1 MKGIVVAMVVLLWSA
16 AVDADERSAPAA
28 CPADAPQTC
37 ERAKLALVQADVA
50 VKDAAQARAL
60 WTTAVEALRDART
73 LFAAGEYERA
83 QQAAQVAT
91 DQAKLGVAQTRYPM
105 LPMPQP

>member
-1 MKGIVVAMVVLLWSA
+1 MKGIVVATLVLLWSA
-16 AVDADERSAPAA
+16 AVDADERSTTAA

-37 ERAKLALVQADVA
+37 KQAALALMRADVA

-60 WTTAVEALRDART
+60 WTTAVEAMREART
-73 LFAAGEYERA
+73 SFAAGEYERA
-83 QQAAQVAT
+83 QQAAHVAT
-91 DQAKLGVAQTRYPM
+91 EQAKLGIAQMRYPM